1 MRNRVAAALVAALA
15 LYGAGLASADETLPP
30 GPQPTIT
37 QPGEAGV
44 GPVDEPST
52 PEPSDV
58 ATVPGEAGDGPH
70 AEPSGTP
77 TPQGE
82 TERPRRFD
90 HDTPGLPHTGA

>member
-44 GPVDEPST
+44 GPVDEPIT

-70 AEPSGTP
+70 ADPP
-77 TPQGE
+77 TRQGE